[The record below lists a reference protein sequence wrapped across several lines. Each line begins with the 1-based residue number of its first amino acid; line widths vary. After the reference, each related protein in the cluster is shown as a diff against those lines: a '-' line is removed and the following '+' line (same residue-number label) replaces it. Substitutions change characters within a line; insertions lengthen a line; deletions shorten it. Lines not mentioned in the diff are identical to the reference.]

1 MVRQVVNSNPNS
13 PAISGAAIAG
23 IVSGALVASF
33 VAACEAFTRPA
44 IAKRFSQAVDYPQA
58 VHPTDACIL
67 YDFTPF
73 PIIKALGLTLQAQ
86 G

>member
-58 VHPTDACIL
+58 VHPTFQYRNRSMNHIRNGRL
-67 YDFTPF
+67 HTV
-73 PIIKALGLTLQAQ
+73 
-86 G
+86 